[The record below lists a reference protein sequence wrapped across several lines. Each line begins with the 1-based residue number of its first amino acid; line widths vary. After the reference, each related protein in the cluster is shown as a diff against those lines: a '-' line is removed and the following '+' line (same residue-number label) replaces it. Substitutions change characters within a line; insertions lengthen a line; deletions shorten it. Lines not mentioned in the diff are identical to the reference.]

1 MCRIGCDLTVFNGHH
16 QDKKTMTY
24 GTENSNPALGQTQK
38 SDGVKSVY
46 N

>member
-1 MCRIGCDLTVFNGHH
+1 MFSVEES
-16 QDKKTMTY
+16 DKKTMTY